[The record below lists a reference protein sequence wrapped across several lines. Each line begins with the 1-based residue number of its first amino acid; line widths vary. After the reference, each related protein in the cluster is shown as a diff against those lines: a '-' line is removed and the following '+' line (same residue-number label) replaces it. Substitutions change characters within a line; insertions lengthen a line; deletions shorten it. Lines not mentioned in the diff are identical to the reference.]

1 MLTSPRIHSVWSKL
15 NARKK
20 TIMINKKYGISL
32 SLSLWEPNSGQY
44 LKLASDEDNQTD
56 LLPNESA
63 TEPHFF

>member
-15 NARKK
+15 NAKK
-20 TIMINKKYGISL
+20 TIMINKKYGSL

-44 LKLASDEDNQTD
+44 LKLASDEYNQTD